1 MTDNPIFAVAA
12 RAEALRAQGADV
24 ITLAAG
30 EPQAA
35 TSAVVVEAAVE
46 AVRDPNTHHYGPAQG
61 DLALRTRVATAVSG
75 DTRLPWSADDVQIA
89 LGAKHALFLAVQ
101 ALIDAGDEVLVAAPG
116 WPGHAEVVTA
126 AGGVAVPVA
135 TDEEFRLPAEAL
147 DRLRTPRT
155 RAVILSSPGNPT
167 GAVHPESHLRQIA
180 DWAERHG
187 IWVVSDDIYRA
198 FDHTGTYRSIL
209 RVAPQLRGRAVVVG
223 GVSKEHAMTGWRV
236 GWLAAPP
243 EIVASARLHVSRTIT
258 HVPTVNQRAALAAL
272 CDTGTPVEAARDYRR
287 RRALLVDALNGI
299 DGIDCPLPD
308 GGMFAFPDVDDLL
321 RDRGWT
327 SSADLAA
334 WLLDTAH
341 LAVVPG
347 EAFGAPGR
355 IRVCFAVDDHTLIS
369 AIDRL
374 KTALTGVPA
383 EAAYEARTPR
393 LEEAR

>member
-12 RAEALRAQGADV
+12 KAEALRAQGADI

-35 TSAVVVEAAVE
+35 TSAAVVEAAVA
-46 AVRDPNTHHYGPAQG
+46 AVRDPATHHYGTAQG
-61 DLALRTRVATAVSG
+61 DPALRALVATALAG
-75 DTRLPWSADDVQIA
+75 DTQLPWSEDDVQIA
-89 LGAKHALFLAVQ
+89 LGAKHALFLATQ
-101 ALIDAGDEVLVAAPG
+101 ALIDTGDEVLVAAPG

-126 AGGVAVPVA
+126 AGGVPAQVA
-135 TDEEFRLPAEAL
+135 TDDEFRVQAEAL
-147 DRLRTPRT
+147 DRCRTPRT

-198 FDHTGTYRSIL
+198 FDYTGTYRSIL
-209 RVAPQLRGRAVVVG
+209 SVSPQLRPRTVVVG

-243 EIVASARLHVSRTIT
+243 EVIASARLHVSRTIT

-272 CDTGTPVEAARDYRR
+272 GDTGTPVEAARDYRR
-287 RRALLVDALNGI
+287 RRALLVDALNDI

-308 GGMFAFPDVDDLL
+308 GGMFAFPDVSRLL
-321 RDRGWT
+321 SDRGWT
-327 SSADLAA
+327 TSADLAA

-347 EAFGAPGR
+347 EAFNAPGR
-355 IRVCFAVDDHTLIS
+355 IRVCFAVDDDTLIT
-369 AIDRL
+369 AIERL
-374 KTALTGVPA
+374 RTALGPTEHEPVVHQ
-383 EAAYEARTPR
+383 

>member
-35 TSAVVVEAAVE
+35 TSAVVVEAAVT
-46 AVRDPNTHHYGPAQG
+46 AVRDPATHHYGTAQG
-61 DLALRTRVATAVSG
+61 DPALRALVATNLAD
-75 DTRLPWSADDVQIA
+75 DTRLPWSANDVQIT
-89 LGAKHALFLAVQ
+89 LGAKHALFLAGQ

-126 AGGVAVPVA
+126 ARGTPVPVA
-135 TDEEFRLPAEAL
+135 TDEEYRVSAEAL
-147 DRLRTPRT
+147 DRCRTPRT

-167 GAVHPESHLRQIA
+167 GAVHPASSLRQIA
-180 DWAERHG
+180 DWAQRHG

-198 FDHTGTYRSIL
+198 FDYTGTHRSIL
-209 RVAPQLRGRAVVVG
+209 QVAPHLCGHTVIVG

-243 EIVASARLHVSRTIT
+243 QIIASARLHVSRTIT

-272 CDTGTPVEAARDYRR
+272 GDTATPVEAADDYRR
-287 RRALLVDALNGI
+287 RRALLVEALNRI
-299 DGIDCPLPD
+299 DGVDCPLPD
-308 GGMFAFPDVDDLL
+308 GGMFAFPDVSALL
-321 RDRGWT
+321 RDRGWA

-341 LAVVPG
+341 LAVVPS
-347 EAFGAPGR
+347 EAFNAPGR
-355 IRVCFAVDDHTLIS
+355 MRVCFAVDDHTLIT

-374 KTALTGVPA
+374 ITALGHTG
-383 EAAYEARTPR
+383 TPEPTVR
-393 LEEAR
+393 QIEEAR